1 MKPLNLDNR
10 PCSPISSNCVIW
22 QGPDIPCIKLCT
34 GDTISDVIFKLATE
48 LCTIMDTLDI
58 KNYDLSCFN
67 LAACP
72 PADFQALIQFLIEQ
86 ICASQGIDTTR
97 SSPVSTCPD
106 CVVTVAPCF
115 VVNGQ
120 TTMQLVEYVT
130 AIGNRICNIIDQ
142 ITLINIQL
150 TSILI
155 RVGVLEDALPPVTPT
170 PTIIINCA
178 IGSLSAGG
186 SYAIDTVLD
195 SLLNNTAN
203 GYCTLLDI
211 LGTPAEIG
219 DALVPAC
226 AFGTDVTTDPNWTG
240 TPTTLAESLTN
251 AWIVLC
257 DVYAAVSTGLIN
269 TTNTNSV
276 SLDITAGI
284 LTANI
289 QDTGWKDLEGFAFYQ
304 AGMATQKPQCR
315 RIGNQILFRGVVY
328 IPIDN
333 GLGAPVLV
341 TTTESYNSIYRVTP
355 FVGLSGVV
363 YDSDQRILFNSN
375 GGGAAS
381 VIPTSVLDAGTNL
394 DNAYAAPQLIATR
407 NLTVEQQSG
416 SGITGSVLLTAAI
429 NLVILPNKT
438 LRITPLETLEQETT
452 DMVPFI
458 GSSLLR
464 SLTSSFSPRSRVI
477 DFANYVKNLDGNMS
491 LDQAPLNGFSGGGL
505 TIGQLYRITEYTVG
519 DDFTNV
525 GALVNANNQA
535 FIATGLIPTTWTTTK
550 LIPLSNALHYDGFYD
565 DAPPLYTGAQWP
577 AISDLLLSNFDA
589 ARNTDLGGFTV
600 RLDGLS
606 AYVDPCTTDIKNYT
620 CP

>member
-86 ICASQGIDTTR
+86 ICSSQGIDTTR
-97 SSPVSTCPD
+97 ETSASGCPD
-106 CVVTVAPCF
+106 CVVTVASCF

-120 TTMQLVEYVT
+120 TTMQLVDYVI

-142 ITLINIQL
+142 ITLINTQL

-155 RVGVLEDALPPVTPT
+155 RVEALENAPVPVTPT
-170 PTIIINCA
+170 PTIIIGCD

-219 DALVPAC
+219 NALVPAC

-257 DVYAAVSTGLIN
+257 DVYAAVSTGLVN
-269 TTNTNSV
+269 TDNTSSV
-276 SLDITAGI
+276 SLDLTGGV

-289 QDTGWKDLEGFAFYQ
+289 QDTGWVNLAGFAWY
-304 AGMATQKPQCR
+304 GTYNNTNRRVPQCR
-315 RIGNQILFRGVVY
+315 RIGNVIHFRGYAVV
-328 IPIDN
+328 PMGN
-333 GLGAPVLV
+333 ASSGA
-341 TTTESYNSIYRVTP
+341 
-355 FVGLSGVV
+355 GGVINASN
-363 YDSDQRILFNSN
+363 DSDDYVPLQYGNTFNTIDSVNAADSCLLVGYN
-375 GGGAAS
+375 GGVWASGTAIGLKFNKGNS
-381 VIPTSVLDAGTNL
+381 VIPTSVIPVG
-394 DNAYAAPQLIATR
+394 NA
-407 NLTVEQQSG
+407 
-416 SGITGSVLLTAAI
+416 
-429 NLVILPNKT
+429 
-438 LRITPLETLEQETT
+438 
-452 DMVPFI
+452 
-458 GSSLLR
+458 
-464 SLTSSFSPRSRVI
+464 
-477 DFANYVKNLDGNMS
+477 LDGNYT
-491 LDQAPLNGFSGGGL
+491 LN
-505 TIGQLYRITEYTVG
+505 TRHIIARTVR
-519 DDFTNV
+519 T
-525 GALVNANNQA
+525 
-535 FIATGLIPTTWTTTK
+535 
-550 LIPLSNALHYDGFYD
+550 
-565 DAPPLYTGAQWP
+565 TGA
-577 AISDLLLSNFDA
+577 
-589 ARNTDLGGFTV
+589 
-600 RLDGLS
+600 
-606 AYVDPCTTDIKNYT
+606 KNDCFKFFSSCFYYKHGSIT
-620 CP
+620 II

>member
-34 GDTISDVIFKLATE
+34 GDSVSDVIFKLATE

-86 ICASQGIDTTR
+86 ICASQGIDTTKVVTA
-97 SSPVSTCPD
+97 SACPD

-120 TTMQLVEYVT
+120 TTMQLVDYVT

-142 ITLINIQL
+142 ITLINTQL

-155 RVGVLEDALPPVTPT
+155 RVEALENAPAPVTPT
-170 PTIIINCA
+170 PTIIINCD

-186 SYAIDTVLD
+186 SYAIDTVLN

-226 AFGTDVTTDPNWTG
+226 TFGTDVTTDPNWTG

-257 DVYAAVSTGLIN
+257 DVYAAVSTGLVN
-269 TTNTNSV
+269 TDNTNSV
-276 SLDITAGI
+276 SLDLTGGV

-289 QDTGWKDLEGFAFYQ
+289 QDTGWVDLAGFAWY
-304 AGMATQKPQCR
+304 GTYNNTNRRVPQCR
-315 RIGNQILFRGVVY
+315 RIGNAVHFRGVVM
-328 IPIDN
+328 IPLQDPAN
-333 GLGAPVLV
+333 GLQPLIWDYNGTAPLTDTYFTNTTITPSTAGTGSVVL
-341 TTTESYNSIYRVTP
+341 N
-355 FVGLSGVV
+355 
-363 YDSDQRILFNSN
+363 N
-375 GGGAAS
+375 GGSITFNQGIS
-381 VIPTSVLDAGTNL
+381 VIPTTILDSGTKFDNNYTLSHKLAFRFIRIDSSPTYSGTLTTLLKPVITTDKKLALALIKDFEETAGTNGTPS
-394 DNAYAAPQLIATR
+394 NPYSTSVANNVISHVRAGEFVPRFQ
-407 NLTVEQQSG
+407 NSG
-416 SGITGSVLLTAAI
+416 SVMASSPNSGTLDTIALPAPLAPDTQYVSNTKLDYDSTLTY
-429 NLVILPNKT
+429 
-438 LRITPLETLEQETT
+438 
-452 DMVPFI
+452 PF
-458 GSSLLR
+458 SC
-464 SLTSSFSPRSRVI
+464 
-477 DFANYVKNLDGNMS
+477 DGN
-491 LDQAPLNGFSGGGL
+491 D
-505 TIGQLYRITEYTVG
+505 E
-519 DDFTNV
+519 TN
-525 GALVNANNQA
+525 
-535 FIATGLIPTTWTTTK
+535 
-550 LIPLSNALHYDGFYD
+550 
-565 DAPPLYTGAQWP
+565 
-577 AISDLLLSNFDA
+577 
-589 ARNTDLGGFTV
+589 LGGFGWV
-600 RLDGLS
+600 DLDGLI
-606 AYVDPCTTDIKNYT
+606 AYVDPCTTDIKNYS